1 MSARSQQPSRLTR
14 PPGSSPFALLIE
26 LDPVDTSA
34 MLRVLT
40 LLARRRCGVLRAT
53 FAPDPH
59 RGCDVLK
66 LELDAPRRL
75 ERNVIAWVSALMPVR
90 AVAERSTPWRPTELM

>member
-1 MSARSQQPSRLTR
+1 MSTRSQQPAHLTR
-14 PPGSSPFALLIE
+14 SPGSSTLALLIE
-26 LDPVDTSA
+26 LDPLDTSA

-53 FAPDPH
+53 FAPDPDQ
-59 RGCDVLK
+59 GCDLLE

-75 ERNVIAWVSALMPVR
+75 ERNVMAWLSALMPVR
-90 AVAERSTPWRPTELM
+90 AVAEANRRAGCP

>member
-1 MSARSQQPSRLTR
+1 MSTTSQQPPDLTR
-14 PPGSSPFALLIE
+14 SPQSSTFALRIE
-26 LDPVDTSA
+26 LDPLDTSA

-90 AVAERSTPWRPTELM
+90 AVAEGSAL

>member
-1 MSARSQQPSRLTR
+1 MSTSSQQPKHLTR
-14 PPGSSPFALLIE
+14 SSRPSTFALLIE

-40 LLARRRCGVLRAT
+40 LLARRRCSVLRAT

-59 RGCDVLK
+59 RGCDVLE

-75 ERNVIAWVSALMPVR
+75 ERNVIAWVSALLPVR
-90 AVAERSTPWRPTELM
+90 AVAEQSTL